1 MPRHGLTVIIPT
13 KDRPTEL
20 RRLLVNIMGQDYR
33 PFQVIIVDGGD
44 KPIDDAMMAFPDLK
58 IDHLRVIP
66 ASLTAQRNAGIRA
79 VREDATL
86 VAFFDDDI
94 VLEKG
99 ALRNMMLFWE
109 KTSDDVGGA
118 GFNLTNEIY
127 RKPSFFEK
135 LFLVNAD
142 TPSQILRS
150 GFQSKVSC
158 MNVTAPVHWLPGCA
172 MVWKK
177 NVFKE
182 FMFDENFSGYAR
194 YEEVD
199 FSYRVGKKHSMLIVA
214 DAKAQH
220 LSRVE
225 GADFS
230 FPLGKMEVVNRLY
243 FVSKH
248 PELSI
253 PLCLW
258 ALFGI
263 FLNNVLKGVMGMDAR
278 YLYKAEG
285 NLAGFAQI
293 LLKTCRGLGRLLTL

>member
-13 KDRPTEL
+13 KDRPIEL
-20 RRLLVNIMGQDYR
+20 RRLLVNIAGQDYR

-44 KPIDDAMMAFPDLK
+44 KPIDNAIMAFPDFK
-58 IDHLRVIP
+58 IDRLRVIP

-94 VLEKG
+94 ILEEG
-99 ALRNMMLFWE
+99 ALRNMMLFWD
-109 KTSDDVGGA
+109 KASDDVGGA

-127 RKPSFFEK
+127 KKPSFFEK

-142 TPSQILRS
+142 TPSLILRS
-150 GFQSKVSC
+150 GFQSKVSYI
-158 MNVTAPVHWLPGCA
+158 NTSAEVHWLPGCA

-177 NVFKE
+177 DVFKK

-199 FSYRVGKKHSMLIVA
+199 FSYRVGKTHRMLIVA

-225 GADFS
+225 TADFS

-243 FVSKH
+243 FVRKY
-248 PELSI
+248 PELSTL
-253 PLCLW
+253 LCVW
-258 ALFGI
+258 ALLGI
-263 FLNNVLKGVMGMDAR
+263 FLNNVLKGMMGMDAK
-278 YLYKAEG
+278 YLYKAGG
-285 NLAGFAQI
+285 NLAGFTRI
-293 LLKTCRGLGRLLTL
+293 LLKPGAK